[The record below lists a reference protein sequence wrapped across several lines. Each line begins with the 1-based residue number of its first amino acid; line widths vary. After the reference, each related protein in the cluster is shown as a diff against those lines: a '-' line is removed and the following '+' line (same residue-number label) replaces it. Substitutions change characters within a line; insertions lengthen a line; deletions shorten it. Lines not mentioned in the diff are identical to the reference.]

1 MSERQVGYYSPEDVA
16 DGWLR
21 AELGRTTDYK
31 LDTLARPSIDTS
43 KLDIPAIMHRHVEK
57 FWMQYEVYFVR
68 EKWLRGRRFGRA
80 WNRFKKWYNE
90 YPLVLIPRVD
100 IDTSESA
107 PQEKSLAELC
117 KAAGIPVEPAIMAAR
132 RGKFAAWRPA
142 RMGWHTS
149 QATFDRWLEGYL
161 TRRRAA

>member
-31 LDTLARPSIDTS
+31 LDTLARPGVDANR
-43 KLDIPAIMHRHVEK
+43 LDVPAIMHRHVEK
-57 FWMQYEVYFVR
+57 FWAQDQDPMAR
-68 EKWLRGRRFGRA
+68 AKWLIGKRA
-80 WNRFKKWYNE
+80 GKAWDRFKKWYNE

-100 IDTSESA
+100 IDNSESA

-142 RMGWHTS
+142 RQGWHTS